1 MLTMKRLF
9 SCTVTDAKNETLE
22 APPARLSDKHLDAD
36 PGRLL
41 RTPRRQRRSADFQ
54 SAVSQIS
61 NPQSVQT
68 IQDVPRLET
77 CDTVPQ
83 LREKSTLRAV
93 APAAYAD
100 FIVQRPLPRR
110 RHRIPI
116 IFLGPLPQELE
127 EPVQI
132 QVGPIKFPQKPFTNR
147 HC

>member
-1 MLTMKRLF
+1 MKKLF
-9 SCTVTDAKNETLE
+9 SWTATDAKNETLE

-36 PGRLL
+36 HGRLL
-41 RTPRRQRRSADFQ
+41 RTPRRQRRSVDFQ
-54 SAVSQIS
+54 SAVSRIF
-61 NPQSVQT
+61 NPQRVQT

-100 FIVQRPLPRR
+100 FLVQRLLPRR

-116 IFLGPLPQELE
+116 IFLGPLPQEEE

-132 QVGPIKFPQKPFTNR
+132 QVGSIKVSAETFHQ
-147 HC
+147 